1 MCYIITMKEEKLK
14 VQGIVI
20 KKLPNCEFVV
30 ECDFAAGTH
39 NLRTF
44 MGRQGVDRVLA
55 YLCGK
60 MRKNKIFV
68 DKDDEVTVELSP
80 YNLSKGRIIR
90 RV

>member
-1 MCYIITMKEEKLK
+1 MKEEKYI

-30 ECDFAAGTH
+30 EVDPKEGTTLLAGHTYY
-39 NLRTF
+39 L
-44 MGRQGVDRVLA
+44 GRIVA

-68 DKDDEVTVELSP
+68 EKDDEVTVELSP